1 MNTHTT
7 NLPAI
12 ETHTFPNSH
21 IISCLNLN
29 LAQIAAS
36 GQCFRMLPVPEKPG
50 IWSLISG
57 THYLEISETPDGFFF
72 DCPDEALPFWKQ
84 YFDLGTDYGSFIAS
98 IRADDA
104 YLAAAADAGSG
115 IRILRQD
122 LWEMMITFLISQQKT
137 IPKIREAVETL
148 AKKYGAKRTAAL
160 SDGSIRTYYS
170 FPSPEELASASLDD
184 LLALKLG
191 YRAKYIH
198 RLIQDVLAGTVS
210 LESLAALPP
219 DEAMTALTS
228 LYGIGPKVANCVC
241 LFGLHHIDAFPVDTW
256 IEQILTKE
264 YLPKQPIRYRRLPKS
279 RLYTTIIQDFF
290 GSYKGYAGV
299 MQQYIFYYERS
310 IRNGKF

>member
-1 MNTHTT
+1 MNTHTPNAPMIDNH
-7 NLPAI
+7 NLPS
-12 ETHTFPNSH
+12 SH
-21 IISCLNLN
+21 LIPCPNLN

-36 GQCFRMLPVPEKPG
+36 GQCFRMLPVPENPEV
-50 IWSLISG
+50 WSLISG
-57 THYLEISETPDGFFF
+57 PHYLEISETPDGFFF
-72 DCPDEALPFWKQ
+72 DCPDDALSFWKQ
-84 YFDLGTDYGSFIAS
+84 YFDLDTDYAAFIAS

-104 YLAAAADAGSG
+104 YLAAAARAGSG

-137 IPKIREAVETL
+137 IPKIREAVESL

-170 FPSPEELASASLDD
+170 FPTPEELASASLDD
-184 LLALKLG
+184 LLSLKLG

-210 LESLAALPP
+210 LESLMTLPP
-219 DEAMTALTS
+219 NEAMDTLTS
-228 LYGIGPKVANCVC
+228 LYGIGPKVANCIC
-241 LFGLHHIDAFPVDTW
+241 LFGLHYIDAFPVDTW

-264 YLPKQPIRYRRLPKS
+264 YLPRHPFRYRRLPKK

-310 IRNGKF
+310 ILHGKS

>member
-57 THYLEISETPDGFFF
+57 THYLEISGTPDGFFF

-137 IPKIREAVETL
+137 AKPSKPWQKNTVRREPPPCPTVPSAPTILFPRPKNWHLPAWT
-148 AKKYGAKRTAAL
+148 
-160 SDGSIRTYYS
+160 TY
-170 FPSPEELASASLDD
+170 
-184 LLALKLG
+184 
-191 YRAKYIH
+191 
-198 RLIQDVLAGTVS
+198 
-210 LESLAALPP
+210 
-219 DEAMTALTS
+219 
-228 LYGIGPKVANCVC
+228 
-241 LFGLHHIDAFPVDTW
+241 
-256 IEQILTKE
+256 
-264 YLPKQPIRYRRLPKS
+264 
-279 RLYTTIIQDFF
+279 
-290 GSYKGYAGV
+290 
-299 MQQYIFYYERS
+299 
-310 IRNGKF
+310 

>member
-137 IPKIREAVETL
+137 IPCIRRLVEDISVRWGQKIADGDDKNSAV
-148 AKKYGAKRTAAL
+148 
-160 SDGSIRTYYS
+160 YS
-170 FPSPEELASASLDD
+170 FPSPKELARASLEELLD
-184 LLALKLG
+184 LKLG

-264 YLPKQPIRYRRLPKS
+264 YLPKHPIRYRRLPKS

>member
-57 THYLEISETPDGFFF
+57 THYLEISGTPDGFFF

-137 IPKIREAVETL
+137 IPKIREAVEAL

-170 FPSPEELASASLDD
+170 FPSPEELA
-184 LLALKLG
+184 
-191 YRAKYIH
+191 
-198 RLIQDVLAGTVS
+198 
-210 LESLAALPP
+210 SLAALPP

-264 YLPKQPIRYRRLPKS
+264 YLPKHPIRYRRLPKS

-310 IRNGKF
+310 IRNGKS

>member
-12 ETHTFPNSH
+12 EKHNFPNSH

-57 THYLEISETPDGFFF
+57 THYLEISGTPDGFFF

-137 IPKIREAVETL
+137 IPCIRRLVEDISRRWGQKIGDGDEKNFAV
-148 AKKYGAKRTAAL
+148 
-160 SDGSIRTYYS
+160 YS
-170 FPSPEELASASLDD
+170 FPTPKELARASLEELLD
-184 LLALKLG
+184 LKLG

-241 LFGLHHIDAFPVDTW
+241 LFGLHHIEAFPVDTW
-256 IEQILTKE
+256 IEKILLRE
-264 YLPKQPIRYRRLPKS
+264 YFSAKKYRRTPKN
-279 RLYTTIIQDFF
+279 RLYDTILADHF
-290 GSYKGYAGV
+290 GKYGGYAGV
-299 MQQYIFYYERS
+299 LQQYIFYYERLNQHK
-310 IRNGKF
+310 ITP

>member
-57 THYLEISETPDGFFF
+57 THYLEISGTPDGFFF

-137 IPKIREAVETL
+137 IPKIREAVEAL

-184 LLALKLG
+184 LLTLKLG

-219 DEAMTALTS
+219 DRPPPAPSTSMRWSASPTTPSFPACSRWTASAKKSPTASASSDSTTS
-228 LYGIGPKVANCVC
+228 TPSPSIP
-241 LFGLHHIDAFPVDTW
+241 
-256 IEQILTKE
+256 
-264 YLPKQPIRYRRLPKS
+264 
-279 RLYTTIIQDFF
+279 
-290 GSYKGYAGV
+290 GSN
-299 MQQYIFYYERS
+299 RS
-310 IRNGKF
+310 

>member
-12 ETHTFPNSH
+12 EKHNFPNSH

-57 THYLEISETPDGFFF
+57 THYLEISGTPDGFFF

-137 IPKIREAVETL
+137 IPKIREAVEAL
-148 AKKYGAKRTAAL
+148 AKIRCEENRRPVRRFHPHLLFFSLARRT
-160 SDGSIRTYYS
+160 GICQPGR
-170 FPSPEELASASLDD
+170 PIN
-184 LLALKLG
+184 LKTRLP
-191 YRAKYIH
+191 RQIH
-198 RLIQDVLAGTVS
+198 PPPHQDVLAGTVS

-264 YLPKQPIRYRRLPKS
+264 YLPKHPIRYRRLPKS

-290 GSYKGYAGV
+290 EAIKDTQG
-299 MQQYIFYYERS
+299 
-310 IRNGKF
+310 

>member
-12 ETHTFPNSH
+12 EKHNFRNSH

-57 THYLEISETPDGFFF
+57 THYLEISGTPDGFFF

-137 IPKIREAVETL
+137 IPKIREAVDPGKKIRCEENRRPVRRFYPHLLFFSL
-148 AKKYGAKRTAAL
+148 ARRTGICQPGRPISLKTRLPRQIHPPPHPGCPRRNRILRIPRSPAAGR
-160 SDGSIRTYYS
+160 SHDRTYQ
-170 FPSPEELASASLDD
+170 PLW
-184 LLALKLG
+184 
-191 YRAKYIH
+191 H
-198 RLIQDVLAGTVS
+198 RSQGRQLR
-210 LESLAALPP
+210 LPLRTP
-219 DEAMTALTS
+219 
-228 LYGIGPKVANCVC
+228 P
-241 LFGLHHIDAFPVDTW
+241 H
-256 IEQILTKE
+256 
-264 YLPKQPIRYRRLPKS
+264 RRLPRRYLDRTDPDQRIPSQAPHPLPPPSKKPPVH
-279 RLYTTIIQDFF
+279 YYYPGFF
-290 GSYKGYAGV
+290 WKL
-299 MQQYIFYYERS
+299 
-310 IRNGKF
+310 

>member
-1 MNTHTT
+1 
-7 NLPAI
+7 
-12 ETHTFPNSH
+12 
-21 IISCLNLN
+21 
-29 LAQIAAS
+29 
-36 GQCFRMLPVPEKPG
+36 
-50 IWSLISG
+50 
-57 THYLEISETPDGFFF
+57 
-72 DCPDEALPFWKQ
+72 
-84 YFDLGTDYGSFIAS
+84 
-98 IRADDA
+98 
-104 YLAAAADAGSG
+104 
-115 IRILRQD
+115 
-122 LWEMMITFLISQQKT
+122 MMITFLISQQKT

-160 SDGSIRTYYS
+160 SDSSIRTYYS

-184 LLALKLG
+184 LLTLKLG

-264 YLPKQPIRYRRLPKS
+264 YLPKHPIRYRRLPKS

-310 IRNGKF
+310 IRNGKS

>member
-12 ETHTFPNSH
+12 ETHNFPNSH

-57 THYLEISETPDGFFF
+57 THYLEISGTPDGFFF

-137 IPKIREAVETL
+137 IPKIREAVEAL

-160 SDGSIRTYYS
+160 SAGSIRSYYS
-170 FPSPEELASASLDD
+170 FPSPEELASAGLDV
-184 LLALKLG
+184 LLA
-191 YRAKYIH
+191 
-198 RLIQDVLAGTVS
+198 
-210 LESLAALPP
+210 
-219 DEAMTALTS
+219 
-228 LYGIGPKVANCVC
+228 
-241 LFGLHHIDAFPVDTW
+241 
-256 IEQILTKE
+256 
-264 YLPKQPIRYRRLPKS
+264 
-279 RLYTTIIQDFF
+279 
-290 GSYKGYAGV
+290 
-299 MQQYIFYYERS
+299 
-310 IRNGKF
+310 

>member
-115 IRILRQD
+115 IR
-122 LWEMMITFLISQQKT
+122 ISQQKT

-256 IEQILTKE
+256 IA
-264 YLPKQPIRYRRLPKS
+264 
-279 RLYTTIIQDFF
+279 RLYRENFGGAETDREKINRFF
-290 GSYKGYAGV
+290 VEKFGPNAGIF
-299 MQQYIFYYERS
+299 QQYLFYYKRER
-310 IRNGKF
+310 GDAAV

>member
-12 ETHTFPNSH
+12 EKHTFPNSH

-57 THYLEISETPDGFFF
+57 THYLEISGTPDGFFF

-98 IRADDA
+98 IRADDV

-137 IPKIREAVETL
+137 IPKIREAVEAL

-184 LLALKLG
+184 LLTLKLG
-191 YRAKYIH
+191 YRAKYIRILRIPRSPAAGRSHDRTYQPLWH
-198 RLIQDVLAGTVS
+198 RSQGRQLR
-210 LESLAALPP
+210 LPLRTP
-219 DEAMTALTS
+219 
-228 LYGIGPKVANCVC
+228 P
-241 LFGLHHIDAFPVDTW
+241 H
-256 IEQILTKE
+256 
-264 YLPKQPIRYRRLPKS
+264 RRLPRRYLDRTDPDQRISSQTPHPLPPPSKKPPVH
-279 RLYTTIIQDFF
+279 YYYPGFF
-290 GSYKGYAGV
+290 WKL
-299 MQQYIFYYERS
+299 
-310 IRNGKF
+310 

>member
-115 IRILRQD
+115 IRILRR
-122 LWEMMITFLISQQKT
+122 IS
-137 IPKIREAVETL
+137 
-148 AKKYGAKRTAAL
+148 
-160 SDGSIRTYYS
+160 
-170 FPSPEELASASLDD
+170 
-184 LLALKLG
+184 
-191 YRAKYIH
+191 
-198 RLIQDVLAGTVS
+198 
-210 LESLAALPP
+210 
-219 DEAMTALTS
+219 
-228 LYGIGPKVANCVC
+228 
-241 LFGLHHIDAFPVDTW
+241 
-256 IEQILTKE
+256 
-264 YLPKQPIRYRRLPKS
+264 
-279 RLYTTIIQDFF
+279 
-290 GSYKGYAGV
+290 
-299 MQQYIFYYERS
+299 
-310 IRNGKF
+310 GK

>member
-1 MNTHTT
+1 MITKALKNF
-7 NLPAI
+7 NI
-12 ETHTFPNSH
+12 R
-21 IISCLNLN
+21 
-29 LAQIAAS
+29 QIADS
-36 GQCFRMLPVPEKPG
+36 GQCFRMVPCDPNR
-50 IWSLISG
+50 SQTAYRVISG
-57 THYLEISETPDGFFF
+57 RHFLIIEQHGDEVTFH
-72 DCPDEALPFWKQ
+72 CPNDEFAFWEH
-84 YFDLGTDYGSFIAS
+84 YFDLETDYDAY
-98 IRADDA
+98 IRAIDPMDD
-104 YLAAAADAGSG
+104 YLSKAAAFGNG
-115 IRILRQD
+115 IRILNQD
-122 LWEMMITFLISQQKT
+122 LWEMIITFIISQQKT
-137 IPKIREAVETL
+137 IPAIRALVEALSE
-148 AKKYGAKRTAAL
+148 KYGTRHKIPPTV
-160 SDGSIRTYYS
+160 SGYYYA
-170 FPSPEELASASLDD
+170 FPTPEELNRASLDD

-264 YLPKQPIRYRRLPKS
+264 YLPKHPIRYRRLPKS

-299 MQQYIFYYERS
+299 MQQYIFY
-310 IRNGKF
+310 

>member
-57 THYLEISETPDGFFF
+57 THYLEISGTPDGFFF

-98 IRADDA
+98 IRADDV

-137 IPKIREAVETL
+137 IPKIREAVEAL

-184 LLALKLG
+184 LLTLKLG

-228 LYGIGPKVANCVC
+228 LYGIGPKVANCAHAGRRRQKSRQ
-241 LFGLHHIDAFPVDTW
+241 LR
-256 IEQILTKE
+256 
-264 YLPKQPIRYRRLPKS
+264 LPLRTPPHRRLPRRYLDRTDPDQRISSQTPHPLPPPSKKPPVH
-279 RLYTTIIQDFF
+279 YYYPGFF
-290 GSYKGYAGV
+290 WKL
-299 MQQYIFYYERS
+299 
-310 IRNGKF
+310 

>member
-1 MNTHTT
+1 MFI
-7 NLPAI
+7 L
-12 ETHTFPNSH
+12 
-21 IISCLNLN
+21 C
-29 LAQIAAS
+29 
-36 GQCFRMLPVPEKPG
+36 
-50 IWSLISG
+50 
-57 THYLEISETPDGFFF
+57 FFF
-72 DCPDEALPFWKQ
+72 LNGILVFTSGGGNRALS
-84 YFDLGTDYGSFIAS
+84 G
-98 IRADDA
+98 RATGGETIHRS
-104 YLAAAADAGSG
+104 LRSG
-115 IRILRQD
+115 AQTSR
-122 LWEMMITFLISQQKT
+122 M
-137 IPKIREAVETL
+137 
-148 AKKYGAKRTAAL
+148 

-184 LLALKLG
+184 LLTLKLG

-219 DEAMTALTS
+219 DEAMTTLTS

-264 YLPKQPIRYRRLPKS
+264 YLPKHPIRYRRLPKS

-310 IRNGKF
+310 IRNGKS

>member
-57 THYLEISETPDGFFF
+57 THYLEISGTPDGFFF

-137 IPKIREAVETL
+137 IPKIREAVEAL

-184 LLALKLG
+184 LLTLKLG

-198 RLIQDVLAGTVS
+198 RLIQDVLAGNVS

-256 IEQILTKE
+256 IRKILMSQ
-264 YLPKQPIRYRRLPKS
+264 YAPRYRGKKRGLSEDRLSDALIRKYFS
-279 RLYTTIIQDFF
+279 RYQ
-290 GSYKGYAGV
+290 GYAGV
-299 MQQYIFYYERS
+299 MQQYIFYFARTS
-310 IRNGKF
+310 GRPL

>member
-57 THYLEISETPDGFFF
+57 THYLEISGTPDGFFF

-137 IPKIREAVETL
+137 IPKIREAVEAL
-148 AKKYGAKRTAAL
+148 AKKYSAKRTAAL

-184 LLALKLG
+184 LLTLKLG

-198 RLIQDVLAGTVS
+198 RLRNRILRIPRSPAAGQSHDRTYQPLWHRS
-210 LESLAALPP
+210 QGRQLRLPLRTP
-219 DEAMTALTS
+219 
-228 LYGIGPKVANCVC
+228 P
-241 LFGLHHIDAFPVDTW
+241 H
-256 IEQILTKE
+256 
-264 YLPKQPIRYRRLPKS
+264 RRLPRRYLDRTDPDQRIPSQTPHPLPPPSKKPPVH
-279 RLYTTIIQDFF
+279 YYYPGFF
-290 GSYKGYAGV
+290 WKL
-299 MQQYIFYYERS
+299 
-310 IRNGKF
+310 